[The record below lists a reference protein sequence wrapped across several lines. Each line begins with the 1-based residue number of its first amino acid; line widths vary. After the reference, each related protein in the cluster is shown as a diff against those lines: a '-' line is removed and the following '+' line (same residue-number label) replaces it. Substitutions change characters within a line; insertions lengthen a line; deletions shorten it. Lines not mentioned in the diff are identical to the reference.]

1 MKTKNN
7 TKVVAVVVVVIVFAT
22 RESRRKH
29 GRINAVEH
37 WKKTSPFGHNVC
49 FHCDFQLNFLL
60 LKSNFQILSCAYKRC
75 EIDSVD

>member
-7 TKVVAVVVVVIVFAT
+7 AKVAVVVVIVFAT

-29 GRINAVEH
+29 ARINAVEH
-37 WKKTSPFGHNVC
+37 WEITSPFGHNVC
-49 FHCDFQLNFLL
+49 FHCDFQLDCQL
-60 LKSNFQILSCAYKRC
+60 LKNNFQILFCAYKRC